1 MTTETELK
9 LRMRPQE
16 LAALDHHPVIQ
27 RLARGRVKDR
37 ELTSTYF
44 DTPDLFLRK
53 NGMALRIRKVKNQ
66 LVQTLKAPMNCQDG
80 APENQAKNPS
90 KKEKGSQASSLLQV
104 MREYE
109 TKVRTNKPDLSLV
122 PDHDL
127 KALFAENKVADH
139 LLPAFTTSFRRRSRV
154 LSNEDWQ
161 IELAQ
166 DEGQISAAGHEQ
178 ALCEAELELL
188 AGSPA
193 RLYEVALSL
202 CEEIPFHLEER
213 SKAARGYNLTNNNIP
228 TPRKAR
234 RPQLSPE
241 MNIAE
246 AWALIVSTC
255 LLHLRANEGAV
266 WHGTDPEGVH
276 QMRVAVRRLRSAL
289 SVFGK
294 VLSPAVVDYLREE
307 LRWLQQQLGPA
318 RDWDVFITETVADL
332 ASRHGEAAQWS
343 SLLVPSQRMR
353 KEAYAAA
360 HAVLADQ
367 RYTSLLLRLHL
378 WLEDESWIRRRKKDA
393 PLLADFAA
401 TALSKRAR
409 RLNQLGD
416 SVDSKDEAALHQI
429 RIAAKKLRYAM
440 EFFQGLYPKKS
451 VSAYL
456 GHMVRLQDLL
466 GALND
471 AAVGRGLLDDLRHWQ
486 EKLID
491 FEAARAM
498 GFLSGWQAAT
508 ADDRVSHFAEAW
520 REYRDAKPFW

>member
-16 LAALDHHPVIQ
+16 LAALDNVPVIQ

-44 DTPDLFLRK
+44 DTPDLFLKK

-66 LVQTLKAPMNCQDG
+66 LVQTLKAPRRG
-80 APENQAKNPS
+80 TSAAPKNES
-90 KKEKGSQASSLLQV
+90 KDIGGLAAVGGASSLLQV

-109 TKVRTNKPDLSLV
+109 SKVRANKPDLSLV
-122 PDHDL
+122 PDQDL
-127 KALFAENKVADH
+127 KALFAKNKVADH
-139 LLPAFTTSFRRRSRV
+139 LTPAFTTSFRRRTRI
-154 LSNEDWQ
+154 LSSEDWQ

-166 DEGQISAAGHEQ
+166 DEGLISANGREQ

-188 AGSPA
+188 SGSPA

-202 CEEIPFHLEER
+202 SEEIAFHLEEN
-213 SKAARGYNLTNNNIP
+213 SKAVRGYNLSDDNIP
-228 TPRKAR
+228 VPRKAR
-234 RPQLSPE
+234 RPTLSPE

-246 AWALIVSTC
+246 AWAQIVNTC
-255 LLHLRANEGAV
+255 LVHLRTNEGAV

-294 VLSPAVVDYLREE
+294 ALNPGAVEYLREE

-332 ASRHGEAAQWS
+332 ANRQGDAVEWS

-360 HAVLADQ
+360 HAVLDDQ

-378 WLEDESWIRRRKKDA
+378 WLEDKSWIKQRKKSA
-393 PLLADFAA
+393 PLLVDFAA
-401 TALSKRAR
+401 TALGKREK
-409 RLNQLGD
+409 RLTQLGD

-440 EFFQGLYPKKS
+440 EFFQDLYPKKTVTS
-451 VSAYL
+451 YL

-471 AAVGRGLLDDLRHWQ
+471 AAVGRVLLDDLRHWQ
-486 EKLID
+486 AKLID
-491 FEAARAM
+491 LEAAKAM

-508 ADDRVSHFAEAW
+508 AEDRIGHFAEAW
-520 REYRDAKPFW
+520 RDYRDAKPFW